1 MARII
6 SLIVLALALASCARI
21 QPPGSGLAYPYD
33 GPLTDNAGKQVER
46 PQYGNTNICTH
57 LH

>member
-1 MARII
+1 MARFIT
-6 SLIVLALALASCARI
+6 LIALALALASCARM
-21 QPPGSGLAYPYD
+21 QAPGGGAAYPYA